1 MTTIS
6 NEMEYIKS
14 ITTPAAMFMGEYDPK
29 MHYEYGCIC
38 VRRGSPYIFD
48 GRSWTALG
56 EISCSTTS
64 APKEKTEVE
73 IFFQCRNC
81 GAPTCEDGVCAY
93 CGTINRKTKKFSI

>member
-14 ITTPAAMFMGEYDPK
+14 ITTPAVMFMGEYDPK
-29 MHYEYGCIC
+29 MYYEYGCVC
-38 VRRGSPYIFD
+38 TRHGSTYIFD
-48 GRSWTALG
+48 GESWTELG

-64 APKEKTEVE
+64 TPKEKIEVE
-73 IFFQCRNC
+73 IIFQCRNC
-81 GAPTCEDGVCAY
+81 GAPTREDGVCTY